1 MFHLQLKE
9 KIESMKSLPLSSAQ
23 QGWASQM
30 LETEIPHRKDEE
42 WKYADLSFLKSDDL
56 KFHNGV
62 DAHQVE
68 YNSATKILTVK
79 ICSDHP
85 NSQIQVK
92 SLCPGVEFFSRAEFK
107 NYKNIERLQKTTNN
121 QWSYKNFFA
130 NTAYSLASH
139 NLLMVLNQEF
149 SPEVKIEIIFDVQKV
164 KVNTV
169 ACPSFLCHLQS
180 GVQAKIVETYILPEQ
195 SLLVSGV
202 DYFLAAQAQL
212 ETLKVEEVSAK
223 ARSIHTAKYSL
234 AKDAQLKVVTLTQ
247 DSFWSRHNCFIELT
261 ESGAH
266 ADLRG
271 AYMTTGS
278 NFVDHHTWIDHQVA
292 HTTSSQ
298 EYHGVIA
305 GSSRAVFNGKIK
317 IHHDAQKSYTSQIN
331 KNLLLSSTAEVD
343 AKPELMIYADDV
355 KASHG
360 ATIGQIQKDEL
371 FYLLSRGLNEAQAK
385 ELLCAGFLRSVGEIL
400 SSSLLGQFE
409 SHLQQSI
416 PKLVEA

>member
-9 KIESMKSLPLSSAQ
+9 KIESMKSLPLTGAQ

-30 LETEIPHRKDEE
+30 LETEIPHRKDED
-42 WKYADLSFLKSDDL
+42 WKYADLSFLKSADL
-56 KFHNGV
+56 KFHKGL
-62 DAHQVE
+62 DAHLVE
-68 YNSATKILTVK
+68 YNSATKTLTLK

-85 NSQIQVK
+85 NSQVQVK
-92 SLCPGVEFFSRAEFK
+92 SLCPGVEFFSRTEFK
-107 NYKNIERLQKTTNN
+107 NYKNIEQLQKTMNN

-139 NLLMVLNQEF
+139 NLLMVLTQEF
-149 SPEVKIEIIFDVQKV
+149 SPEVKIEILFDLPKV
-164 KVNTV
+164 VANTMV
-169 ACPSFLCHLQS
+169 CPSFLCHLQA
-180 GVQAKIVETYILPEQ
+180 GVEAKIIETYVLPEQ
-195 SLLVSGV
+195 SLMVSGV
-202 DYFLAAQAQL
+202 DYFLGAQAQL
-212 ETLKVEEVSAK
+212 ETLKLEDVNSK
-223 ARSIHTAKYSL
+223 ARAIHTAKYSL
-234 AKDAQLKVVTLTQ
+234 AKDAQLKVVTLTH

-261 ESGAH
+261 EAGAH

-271 AYMTTGS
+271 AYTTTGN

-317 IHHDAQKSYTSQIN
+317 IHQDAQKSYTSQIN

-385 ELLCAGFLRSVGEIL
+385 ELLCSGFLRSVGEIL
-400 SSSLLGQFE
+400 SSSLLGRFE

-416 PKLVEA
+416 PNLVEA